1 MPLWGGNPEE
11 TRLRLWARTRM
22 SSFRDVT
29 RKMAR
34 DWSRI
39 ITQRTT
45 QGGQPGHVIYES
57 TRLCALSFIYFLF
70 FIWLLS
76 VCMCMCSEYIFCCLF
91 WSVKW
96 FVIFLIF
103 FLRFNFTR
111 VIPEP
116 ESPNAQRKERK
127 GGRGREEDYEKWNNE
142 EEERKKGIRKKL
154 RKYEVKKSKK

>member
-70 FIWLLS
+70 FHLIIICLYVYVFWIYFLLP
-76 VCMCMCSEYIFCCLF
+76 
-91 WSVKW
+91 
-96 FVIFLIF
+96 FLIGKMICNILDF
-103 FLRFNFTR
+103 FFFGSILHVWSLNQKVQMPKEKKENEGEGARKIMKNG
-111 VIPEP
+111 IMKKK
-116 ESPNAQRKERK
+116 KERNTK
-127 GGRGREEDYEKWNNE
+127 EIEKIWSKEE
-142 EEERKKGIRKKL
+142 
-154 RKYEVKKSKK
+154 